1 MSLTKFARSLSIS
14 VTNLG
19 KLPVPLKNQTV
30 PRDVTPY
37 KQLIKDLNK
46 KIMIKVKKKKSWKF
60 FFFFNF
66 KEVKNFLNNKEPNED
81 SQNFSV

>member
-1 MSLTKFARSLSIS
+1 MSIS

-46 KIMIKVKKKKSWKF
+46 KIMIKVKKKKILEV

-66 KEVKNFLNNKEPNED
+66 KEVKNLLNNKEPNED